1 MSASAGFSTR
11 LGKSNPTSRMRPTG
25 GGTDV
30 EIDLGAIGLV
40 GLGGIPSDTS
50 LLRVKS
56 RRDG

>member
-1 MSASAGFSTR
+1 
-11 LGKSNPTSRMRPTG
+11 MRPTG